1 MYAKEEICN
10 FKKDLKCNIK
20 KWAEGKITSLCADRP
35 KLKPASVYLK
45 RGLNNWLDR
54 EDARIDNMVDNVL
67 LFVTD
72 ENGNIDTDVIMT
84 DLIAM
89 FKEMDVQQAVVGSF
103 LVEYG
108 KGEIVVHIP
117 HHPLLDLIF
126 NDLGQVKIT
135 SEDIWEIKD
144 MFSSAE

>member
-20 KWAEGKITSLCADRP
+20 KWAEGKITSLCTDRP

-54 EDARIDNMVDNVL
+54 EDARIDSMVDNVL

-89 FKEMDVQQAVVGSF
+89 FKEMDVQQAFVGSF

-108 KGEIVVHIP
+108 KG
-117 HHPLLDLIF
+117 
-126 NDLGQVKIT
+126 
-135 SEDIWEIKD
+135 
-144 MFSSAE
+144 

>member
-20 KWAEGKITSLCADRP
+20 KWAEGKITSLCTDRP

-54 EDARIDNMVDNVL
+54 EDARIDSMVDNVL

-117 HHPLLDLIF
+117 HRPLFDLIF

-144 MFSSAE
+144 LFSSAE